1 MTDGGERNRPLLHI
15 RRLQDKRLTHWGHS
29 WEHWR
34 LTTVLQ
40 THVGW
45 HLDIVAVP
53 VCPVGSSELDRL
65 GSARMRRCQTTV
77 SRSNWLGLG
86 DCWHHIG
93 HSFDLVGRVE
103 IRRAEED
110 RTSPVDVG
118 VRIPDLEKGSRRS
131 PVEGIAVAA
140 VAADCSLVVD
150 SPVEGGSRRR
160 TRLAV
165 GRSHPGRSCRRDQT
179 LEF

>member
-1 MTDGGERNRPLLHI
+1 MRNGGELNRPLLQM

-29 WEHWR
+29 WEPGG

-53 VCPVGSSELDRL
+53 GCLIDSSGLDRL
-65 GSARMRRCQTTV
+65 GSARMRRCQPTV
-77 SRSNWLGLG
+77 SRSNWIGPG

-93 HSFDLVGRVE
+93 HSFVPVGRVE
-103 IRRAEED
+103 IRRAEEV

-140 VAADCSLVVD
+140 VAADCSPVVD